1 MQYILGAY
9 SQLPF
14 GASKEEFET
23 LVARQ
28 LKPLLTMVYRN
39 SELKLLFRLSITE
52 FDYLEMYHP
61 ELNMLIND
69 LCRKGQLEILTSTYY
84 DVVLSLIPSHERPS
98 QIEKTTTYIRK
109 RFSKK
114 PRGLWFYN
122 QIFNPPAVPLVSLSS
137 LDYIVISTY
146 NQINGVKES
155 SKPFYTEEMGK
166 AALVFPTDDRFSR
179 LTSDLYRK
187 SITLEKYLNEC
198 ASCANATN
206 SAISTIMLNLDQL
219 MATEGSVEVFDVLYK
234 TLGKKCTLPGL
245 FMQDNEISRT
255 HYLPNGIYG
264 RDFSIGKA
272 TSINQLIYD
281 KPMLARN
288 YGLVNLLREV
298 LRDNKKV
305 IEDRKNLDNLL
316 MKASSSCLYFPD
328 ECDSPSIRRAIN
340 RFACEIEGMLARMD
354 ASPIPEETDIDFDR
368 TEEYPIIGK
377 ANIAYLSRRG
387 AVLSRFVVS
396 QDLADIAMHSGEG
409 LFSDSFV
416 NERGKETKLFEKT
429 YEVTPLE
436 KKRSD
441 FFATIPVTL
450 GKVQINLNKRFKFR
464 QNTVV
469 VEVEIEN
476 LSSEKLTDFTYVN
489 TINLAL
495 PKSLSVTCP
504 EGVIEDNQ
512 EVFTQSAMIQEKTY
526 PLSVSI
532 VLGEEATVHR
542 TDFYRKAR
550 SWLGDRTYY
559 EYTQLKIQKK
569 LSLQPFEETRLSI
582 GFRTEKRKEKHN
594 DTTEQSTS

>member
-84 DVVLSLIPSHERPS
+84 DVVLSLIPSHERSS

-122 QIFNPPAVPLVSLSS
+122 QVFNPPAVPLVSLSS

-146 NQINGVKES
+146 NQINGVEES
-155 SKPFYTEEMGK
+155 AKPFYTEEMGK
-166 AALVFPTDDRFSR
+166 AALVFPIDDRFSR
-179 LTSDLYRK
+179 LTADLYRK
-187 SITLEKYLNEC
+187 AITPEKYLSEC
-198 ASCANATN
+198 ALCAKQTN
-206 SAISTIMLNLDQL
+206 SAISTIMLNMDQL
-219 MATEGSVEVFDVLYK
+219 MATEGSVEVFDLLYK

-264 RDFSIGKA
+264 RDFSAGKA

-281 KPMLARN
+281 NPVLARN

-298 LRDNKKV
+298 LRDNKKI

-377 ANIAYLSRRG
+377 ANIAYLNRRG

-396 QDLADIAMHSGEG
+396 QDLADIALHSGEG

-476 LSSEKLTDFTYVN
+476 LSPEKLTDFTYVN

-504 EGVIEDNQ
+504 EGEIADSR
-512 EVFTQSAMIQEKTY
+512 EVFTQSAMIQEKPY

-532 VLGEEATVHR
+532 VLGEEATIQR
-542 TDFYRKAR
+542 NDFYRKAR

-569 LSLQPFEETRLSI
+569 LSLEPFSETRLTI

>member
-14 GASKEEFET
+14 GSSKEEFET

-39 SELKLLFRLSITE
+39 SDLKLLFRLSITE

-69 LCRKGQLEILTSTYY
+69 LCRKGQLEILSSTYY
-84 DVVLSLIPSHERPS
+84 DVVLSLIPSHERAS

-109 RFSKK
+109 HFSKK

-122 QIFNPPAVPLVSLSS
+122 QVFNAPAVPLVGLSS
-137 LDYIVISTY
+137 LDYMVISTC
-146 NQINGVKES
+146 NQVSGIEES

-166 AALVFPTDDRFSR
+166 AALVFPTDDRISK
-179 LTSDLYRK
+179 LTADLYRK
-187 SITLEKYLNEC
+187 SISLDKYLNEC
-198 ASCANATN
+198 GEYAKTLN
-206 SAISTIMLNLDQL
+206 SAISTIMLNMDQL
-219 MATEGSVEVFDVLYK
+219 MATEGSVEVFNVLYK
-234 TLGKKCTLPGL
+234 NLGNKSTLPSVFL
-245 FMQDNEISRT
+245 QDNEISRT

-272 TSINQLIYD
+272 TSINQFIYD
-281 KPMLARN
+281 NPVLARN

-305 IEDRKNLDNLL
+305 IEDRKSLENLL
-316 MKASSSCLYFPD
+316 MKASSSSLYFPG
-328 ECDSPSIRRAIN
+328 ECENPAIKRAVN
-340 RFACEIEGMLARMD
+340 RFACEIESILACMD

-368 TEEYPIIGK
+368 TEEFPIIGK
-377 ANIAYLSRRG
+377 TNIAYLNRRG

-396 QDLADIAMHSGEG
+396 HNLADLALHSGEG
-409 LFSDSFV
+409 LFCDSFI
-416 NERGKETKLFEKT
+416 NEKGKETKLFVKN

-441 FFATIPVTL
+441 FFATLPVTL

-464 QNTVV
+464 QNTVI
-469 VEVEIEN
+469 VEIEIEN
-476 LSSEKLTDFTYVN
+476 LSNEKLTDFTYVN

-495 PKSLSVTCP
+495 PQSFSVTCP
-504 EGVIEDNQ
+504 EGEIADTQVA
-512 EVFTQSAMIQEKTY
+512 FTQSVMLQEKGY
-526 PLSVSI
+526 PFSISV
-532 VLGEEATVHR
+532 VLGEEATIQR
-542 TDFYRKAR
+542 TDFFQKGR

-569 LSLQPFEETRLSI
+569 LSLEPFEDTRLTI

>member
-14 GASKEEFET
+14 GSSKEEFET

-39 SELKLLFRLSITE
+39 SELRLLFRLSITE

-84 DVVLSLIPSHERPS
+84 DVVLSLIPSHERAS
-98 QIEKTTTYIRK
+98 QIEKATTYIRK
-109 RFSKK
+109 HFSKK

-122 QIFNPPAVPLVSLSS
+122 QVFNPPAVPLVGLSS
-137 LDYIVISTY
+137 LDYMVISTY
-146 NQINGVKES
+146 NQVSGIEES
-155 SKPFYTEEMGK
+155 NKPFYTEEMGK
-166 AALVFPTDDRFSR
+166 AALVFPIDDRFSK
-179 LTSDLYRK
+179 LTADLYRK
-187 SITLEKYLNEC
+187 TITLDRYLNDCAEC
-198 ASCANATN
+198 AKATN
-206 SAISTIMLNLDQL
+206 SAISTIMLNMDQL
-219 MATEGSVEVFDVLYK
+219 MATEDSVQVFDTLFK
-234 TLGKKCTLPGL
+234 NLGKKCTLPGI

-281 KPMLARN
+281 NPVLSRN

-328 ECDSPSIRRAIN
+328 ECASPAVRRSIN
-340 RFACEIEGMLARMD
+340 RFACEIEGILARMD

-377 ANIAYLSRRG
+377 ANIAYLNKRG

-396 QDLADIAMHSGEG
+396 QDLTDLALHSGEG
-409 LFSDSFV
+409 LFSDSFI
-416 NERGKETKLFEKT
+416 NERGKETKLFEKS

-441 FFATIPVTL
+441 FFATLPLTL

-469 VEVEIEN
+469 VEIEIEN

-495 PKSLSVTCP
+495 PKSLPVTCP
-504 EGVIEDNQ
+504 EGEIPDTESA
-512 EVFTQSAMIQEKTY
+512 FTQSVMVQEKGY
-526 PLSVSI
+526 PLSISI
-532 VLGEEATVHR
+532 VLGEEASIRR
-542 TDFYRKAR
+542 TDFFQKAR
-550 SWLGDRTYY
+550 SWLGDNNYY

-569 LSLQPFEETRLSI
+569 LSLEPFEDTRLTI

>member
-14 GASKEEFET
+14 GSTKEELET
-23 LVARQ
+23 MVARQ

-39 SELKLLFRLSITE
+39 SDLKLLFRLSITE

-69 LCRKGQLEILTSTYY
+69 LCRKGQLEILSSSYY
-84 DVVLSLIPSHERPS
+84 DVVLSLIPSHERAS

-109 RFSKK
+109 HFSKK
-114 PRGLWFYN
+114 PKGLWFYN
-122 QIFNPPAVPLVSLSS
+122 QVFNPPAVPLVGLSS
-137 LDYIVISTY
+137 LEYMVISTY
-146 NQINGVKES
+146 NQVSGIEES

-166 AALVFPTDDRFSR
+166 AALVFPTDDRISK

-187 SITLEKYLNEC
+187 NLTLDKYLNEC
-198 ASCANATN
+198 ADYAKTVN
-206 SAISTIMLNLDQL
+206 SAISTIMLNMDQL
-219 MATEGSVEVFDVLYK
+219 MGTEGSVEVFNVLYRN
-234 TLGKKCTLPGL
+234 LGNKSTLPSVFL
-245 FMQDNEISRT
+245 QDNEISRT

-272 TSINQLIYD
+272 TSINQFIYD
-281 KPMLARN
+281 NPVLARN

-305 IEDRKNLDNLL
+305 IEDRKNLENLL
-316 MKASSSCLYFPD
+316 MKASSSSLYFPG
-328 ECDSPSIRRAIN
+328 ECENPAIRRAVN
-340 RFACEIEGMLARMD
+340 RFACEIESILACMD

-368 TEEYPIIGK
+368 TEEFPIIGK
-377 ANIAYLSRRG
+377 TNISYLNRRG

-396 QDLADIAMHSGEG
+396 HNLADLALHSGEG
-409 LFSDSFV
+409 LFCDSFI
-416 NERGKETKLFEKT
+416 NERGKETKLFVKN

-441 FFATIPVTL
+441 FFASLPVSL

-464 QNTVV
+464 QNTVI
-469 VEVEIEN
+469 VEIEIEN
-476 LSSEKLTDFTYVN
+476 LSNEKLTDFTYVN

-495 PKSLSVTCP
+495 PQSFSVTCP
-504 EGVIEDNQ
+504 EGEIQDTQ
-512 EVFTQSAMIQEKTY
+512 AAFTQSVMLQDKGY
-526 PLSVSI
+526 PFSISV
-532 VLGEEATVHR
+532 VLGEEATIQR
-542 TDFYRKAR
+542 TDFFQKSR

-569 LSLQPFEETRLSI
+569 LSLEPFEDTRLTI

>member
-28 LKPLLTMVYRN
+28 LKPLLTMVYRS

-84 DVVLSLIPSHERPS
+84 DVVLSLIPSHERSS

-122 QIFNPPAVPLVSLSS
+122 QIFNPPAVPLVNLSS

-146 NQINGVKES
+146 NQINGVEES
-155 SKPFYTEEMGK
+155 TKPFYTEEMGK

-179 LTSDLYRK
+179 LTADLYRK
-187 SITLEKYLNEC
+187 NITLEKYLNEC
-198 ASCANATN
+198 SSCAKATN

-219 MATEGSVEVFDVLYK
+219 MATEGSVEVFDLLYK

-281 KPMLARN
+281 NPVLARN

-354 ASPIPEETDIDFDR
+354 ASPIPEQTDIDFDR

-377 ANIAYLSRRG
+377 ANIAYLNRRG

-396 QDLADIAMHSGEG
+396 QDLADIALHSGEG

-476 LSSEKLTDFTYVN
+476 LSPEKLTDFTYVN

-504 EGVIEDNQ
+504 EGEIADSR
-512 EVFTQSAMIQEKTY
+512 EVFTQSAMIQEKPY

-532 VLGEEATVHR
+532 VLGEEATIQR
-542 TDFYRKAR
+542 NDFYRKAR

-569 LSLQPFEETRLSI
+569 LSLEPFEETRLTI

>member
-14 GASKEEFET
+14 GSPREEFET

-39 SELKLLFRLSITE
+39 SELKILFRLSITE

-69 LCRKGQLEILTSTYY
+69 LCRKGQLEILTSSYY

-109 RFSKK
+109 HFSKK

-122 QIFNPPAVPLVSLSS
+122 QVFNPPSVPLVGLSS

-146 NQINGVKES
+146 NQVNGTEES
-155 SKPFYTEEMGK
+155 QKPFYTEEMGK
-166 AALVFPTDDRFSR
+166 AALVFPTDDRFNK

-187 SITLEKYLNEC
+187 NITLERYLNDC
-198 ASCANATN
+198 ADCARNTN
-206 SAISTIMLNLDQL
+206 SAICTIMLNMDQL
-219 MATEGSVEVFDVLYK
+219 MATEGSVEVFNTLYRN
-234 TLGKKCTLPGL
+234 LGNKSTLPSL
-245 FMQDNEISRT
+245 FLQDNEISRT
-255 HYLPNGIYG
+255 HYLPGGIYG

-281 KPMLARN
+281 NPVLARN

-316 MKASSSCLYFPD
+316 MKASSSCLYFPG
-328 ECDSPSIRRAIN
+328 ECENPAIRRAIN
-340 RFACEIEGMLARMD
+340 RFACEIEGFLARMEVN
-354 ASPIPEETDIDFDR
+354 PIPEETDIDFDR
-368 TEEYPIIGK
+368 SEEYPVIGK
-377 ANIAYLSRRG
+377 SNIAFLNRRG

-396 QDLADIAMHSGEG
+396 HNLTDLALHSGEG
-409 LFSDSFV
+409 LFCDSFI
-416 NERGKETKLFEKT
+416 NERGKETKLFEKL

-441 FFATIPVTL
+441 FFAATPLTL

-464 QNTVV
+464 QNTVI
-469 VEVEIEN
+469 VEIEIEN
-476 LSSEKLTDFTYVN
+476 LSPDKLTDFTYVN

-495 PKSLSVTCP
+495 PQTLSVACP
-504 EGVIEDNQ
+504 EGEIADAQ
-512 EVFTQSAMIQEKTY
+512 SVFTQSVMIQDKGF
-526 PLSVSI
+526 PFSISV
-532 VLGEEATVHR
+532 VLGEEATIQR

-550 SWLGDRTYY
+550 SWLGDSNYY

-569 LSLQPFEETRLSI
+569 LSLEPFEDTRLTI

>member
-28 LKPLLTMVYRN
+28 LKPLLTMVYRS

-84 DVVLSLIPSHERPS
+84 DVVLSLIPSHERSS

-122 QIFNPPAVPLVSLSS
+122 QIFNPPAVPLVNLSS

-146 NQINGVKES
+146 NQINGVEES
-155 SKPFYTEEMGK
+155 TKPFYTEEMGK

-179 LTSDLYRK
+179 LTADLYRK
-187 SITLEKYLNEC
+187 NITLEKYLNEC
-198 ASCANATN
+198 SSCAKATN

-219 MATEGSVEVFDVLYK
+219 MATEGSVEVFDLLYK

-281 KPMLARN
+281 NPVLARN

-377 ANIAYLSRRG
+377 ANIAYLNRRG

-396 QDLADIAMHSGEG
+396 QDLADIALHSGEG

-495 PKSLSVTCP
+495 PKSLSVTCL
-504 EGVIEDNQ
+504 EGEIADSR
-512 EVFTQSAMIQEKTY
+512 EVLTQSAMIQEKPY

-532 VLGEEATVHR
+532 VLGEEATIQR
-542 TDFYRKAR
+542 NDFYRKAR

-569 LSLQPFEETRLSI
+569 LSLEPFEETRLTI

>member
-14 GASKEEFET
+14 GASREEFET

-122 QIFNPPAVPLVSLSS
+122 QVFNPPAVPLVSLSS

-146 NQINGVKES
+146 NQINGVEES
-155 SKPFYTEEMGK
+155 TKPFYTEEMGK
-166 AALVFPTDDRFSR
+166 AALVFPIDDRFSR
-179 LTSDLYRK
+179 LTADLYRK
-187 SITLEKYLNEC
+187 AITPEKYLNEC
-198 ASCANATN
+198 ASCAKQTN

-219 MATEGSVEVFDVLYK
+219 MATEGSVEVFDLLYK

-264 RDFSIGKA
+264 RDFTIGKA

-281 KPMLARN
+281 NPVLARN

-298 LRDNKKV
+298 LRDNKRV

-328 ECDSPSIRRAIN
+328 ECDSPAIRRSIN

-377 ANIAYLSRRG
+377 ANIVYLNRRG

-396 QDLADIAMHSGEG
+396 QDLADLAMHSGEG

-469 VEVEIEN
+469 VDVEI
-476 LSSEKLTDFTYVN
+476 
-489 TINLAL
+489 
-495 PKSLSVTCP
+495 
-504 EGVIEDNQ
+504 
-512 EVFTQSAMIQEKTY
+512 
-526 PLSVSI
+526 
-532 VLGEEATVHR
+532 
-542 TDFYRKAR
+542 
-550 SWLGDRTYY
+550 
-559 EYTQLKIQKK
+559 
-569 LSLQPFEETRLSI
+569 
-582 GFRTEKRKEKHN
+582 
-594 DTTEQSTS
+594 